1 MNKKF
6 FFSVRVYYEDTD
18 AGGVVYN
25 ANYVKFLERARTEW
39 LRAHGIE
46 QHGLLEKGFGF
57 VVVSMQVDFKRSA
70 RLDDELLVSCDISD
84 VRASSAVFHQ
94 DITDSDGNVYVR
106 ATTKIASVDLK
117 RKRPT
122 GIPPEIK
129 EVFLSECD

>member
-1 MNKKF
+1 MSEKF

-39 LRAHGIE
+39 LRAHGVE

-57 VVVSMQVDFKRSA
+57 VVASMQVDFKRSA
-70 RLDDELLVSCDISD
+70 RLDDELLVSCSVSD
-84 VRASSAVFHQ
+84 VKAASAVFHQ
-94 DITDSDGNVYVR
+94 EITDREGSVYVR
-106 ATTKIASVDLK
+106 ATSKIASVDLN

-122 GIPPEIK
+122 VIPPEIK

>member
-1 MNKKF
+1 MVALYLPKKTKVLVLDPA
-6 FFSVRVYYEDTD
+6 VRDS
-18 AGGVVYN
+18 
-25 ANYVKFLERARTEW
+25 FL
-39 LRAHGIE
+39 LQGDQIQKGI
-46 QHGLLEKGFGF
+46 KGFGF

-70 RLDDELLVSCDISD
+70 RLDDQLLVSCSISD
-84 VRASSAVFHQ
+84 VRASSAIFHQ

-106 ATTKIASVDLK
+106 ATTKIASVDLN